1 MNSSSARNITNGDE
15 IMVVVVVAMDNNN
28 NNQLFLHLG
37 CDGASRYS
45 YVDHS
50 REQPTV
56 TAYTAYIPPTPILTS
71 ELPSTTPPPP

>member
-1 MNSSSARNITNGDE
+1 MDDE
-15 IMVVVVVAMDNNN
+15 RMVVIMDNNN

-50 REQPTV
+50 SEQHTV
-56 TAYTAYIPPTPILTS
+56 TAYTAYIPPILTS
-71 ELPSTTPPPP
+71 ELPSPPPPP